1 MKIKRTN
8 RTSPISAPTKTGVTK
23 GSESAKSAEKT
34 EIADKVTLSEGVL
47 AAGATTGIEQVE
59 NDGSK
64 GPLPDPKATSKA
76 IIEKELASVFKE
88 IYL

>member
-23 GSESAKSAEKT
+23 GGESTKSAEKT
-34 EIADKVTLSEGVL
+34 EIADKITLSEDAL
-47 AAGATTGIEQVE
+47 AVGATTGAEQVE

-64 GPLPDPKATSKA
+64 GPLPDPKATSQA